1 MMQRRHE
8 KIIYENDRG
17 ERVEIAYS
25 FPYLL
30 QGFIGADG
38 TDTNITSSKGVDQDG
53 MTITNVNLQE
63 RPLQILGK
71 IKEND
76 KTALSKRRAKLL
88 QVFNPKVQGWLQYE
102 YGDVKRR
109 IRCQVESAPVF
120 SMPFKIFN
128 VLDFI
133 VYLVAPN
140 PYWQDL
146 SQNKTEI
153 AIWKGAFEF
162 PLELLEEGIELGYR
176 EPSLIVNVF
185 NRGDVPCGMKIQFKA
200 LATVVNPS
208 LFNVNT
214 REYFKINKT
223 MEAGEVITVTT
234 HFQNKRVELN
244 KNGVVSNAFNW
255 IDTTSTFLQLDVGD
269 NLLRYDSDEGLGNL
283 EVSIWYTP
291 QYLGV

>member
-128 VLDFI
+128 V
-133 VYLVAPN
+133 
-140 PYWQDL
+140 
-146 SQNKTEI
+146 
-153 AIWKGAFEF
+153 
-162 PLELLEEGIELGYR
+162 
-176 EPSLIVNVF
+176 
-185 NRGDVPCGMKIQFKA
+185 
-200 LATVVNPS
+200 
-208 LFNVNT
+208 NT